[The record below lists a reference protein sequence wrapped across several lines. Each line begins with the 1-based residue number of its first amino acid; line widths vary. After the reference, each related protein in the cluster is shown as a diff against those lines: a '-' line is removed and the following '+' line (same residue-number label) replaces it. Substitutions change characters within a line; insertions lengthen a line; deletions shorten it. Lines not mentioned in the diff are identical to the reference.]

1 MRLAAA
7 RGAGPAGAGTPSGG
21 GRGRGKPPPRR
32 CRASPAWPSHAL
44 RGANAEQLEPV
55 SDHATDAGAQREP
68 SEHQPPIVLDDP
80 MALVV
85 RMEDPGELLE
95 KIRDPVR
102 LERARRRFRDVRV
115 LQEPLDDRELLA
127 LAERREVDVAER
139 RHDDSLLGGLLVDGL
154 DARAGVLDVVDGIL
168 RRLAGGPGPGG
179 IQPAVVAPPE
189 GREARGGAADL
200 FHPL

>member
-1 MRLAAA
+1 
-7 RGAGPAGAGTPSGG
+7 
-21 GRGRGKPPPRR
+21 
-32 CRASPAWPSHAL
+32 
-44 RGANAEQLEPV
+44 
-55 SDHATDAGAQREP
+55 
-68 SEHQPPIVLDDP
+68 
-80 MALVV
+80 MAFVV

-168 RRLAGGPGPGG
+168 RRLAGGQGQGRIPRALLAPPGG
-179 IQPAVVAPPE
+179 G
-189 GREARGGAADL
+189 GRGGGAARG
-200 FHPL
+200 PCRRPPPRRARTTGTRAPPRARR